1 MTDTGLHRFSFATST
16 PISRVD
22 RQGRRLISTDNLHAD
37 QRRIRDMTSPFRP
50 RRWAWDLLTFV
61 RAAFLADKAALRK
74 HSRDRWTRT
83 IELSVPVVTPEL
95 WDEAT
100 HDIAT
105 ALLSTLTG
113 DRWIL
118 DIREGEQTP
127 PSGRPPLDGA
137 DIPADK
143 VLLFSGG
150 LDSTAAAAHLA
161 AQGHRLLLVT
171 YSRGQLGA
179 LQDRVAR
186 DIAQLGAPGHVQQAH
201 HVTQDPR
208 GLGETELTSR
218 SRGLLYAATAIYL
231 AAAHGRP
238 TVTMAEN
245 GQLAVNPPLTE
256 RRLAACSTRSVHP
269 RTLDLLNRLVTRL
282 GGSVTV
288 VNPFLYLTKGDVC
301 RVALGAGLDP
311 YALYRTVSCGRPPM
325 YRSST
330 ALAHCGLCV
339 ACLFRRSGLLA
350 ALGSDQTPYRSEPI
364 DVIQDGRKS
373 ADYRALMQ
381 WLDKPFTTASLIRD
395 LPLPAHTP
403 TAQLQLVIERGREE
417 LLSMVNT
424 LTPHTAL
431 ASRAAREPQP
441 HHG

>member
-1 MTDTGLHRFSFATST
+1 MTGAGLHRFSFATSS

-22 RQGRRLISTDNLHAD
+22 RLGRRLISTDNLHAD
-37 QRRIRDMTSPFRP
+37 QRHIRDLTSPFQP
-50 RRWAWDLLTFV
+50 REWAWDLLTFV
-61 RAAFLADKAALRK
+61 RAAFLADKAALRR

-95 WDEAT
+95 WDEET
-100 HDIAT
+100 RGIAT

-118 DIREGEQTP
+118 EIRKGEQIP
-127 PSGRPPLDGA
+127 PSGRAPLNGT
-137 DIPADK
+137 DIPADN
-143 VLLFSGG
+143 VVLFSGG

-161 AQGHRLLLVT
+161 AEGRRLLLVT

-179 LQDRVAR
+179 LQDRVAE
-186 DIAQLGAPGHVQQAH
+186 DIARLGGHMQPAVR
-201 HVTQDPR
+201 VTQDPR

-245 GQLAVNPPLTE
+245 GQLAINLPLTE
-256 RRLAACSTRSVHP
+256 RRLTACSTRSVHP
-269 RTLDLLNRLVTRL
+269 RTLDLLNRLVARL
-282 GGSVTV
+282 GGTVTV
-288 VNPFLYLTKGDVC
+288 ANPFLYLTKGDVC
-301 RVALGAGLDP
+301 RVALGAGLHPD
-311 YALYRTVSCGRPPM
+311 ALYRTISCGRPPM
-325 YRSST
+325 YRSSS

-350 ALGSDQTPYRSEPI
+350 ALGSDQTPYGSDPI
-364 DVIQDGRKS
+364 DVIEDGRKS

-403 TAQLQLVIERGREE
+403 IAQLESIIERGREE

-424 LTPHTAL
+424 LTPHTTPTPE
-431 ASRAAREPQP
+431 AARELQP